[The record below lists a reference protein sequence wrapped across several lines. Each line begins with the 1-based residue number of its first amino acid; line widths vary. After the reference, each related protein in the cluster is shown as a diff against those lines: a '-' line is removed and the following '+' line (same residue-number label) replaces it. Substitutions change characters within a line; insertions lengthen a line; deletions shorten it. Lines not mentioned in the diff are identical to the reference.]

1 MSITDTQQSAQF
13 AASAA
18 VSAAEAQQYAIEV
31 SQNTDGAKTYAQNAE
46 TSASNAALSSDSAA
60 ASSLSA
66 SNSASSAESYASRSA
81 ESATQAQEYALSAS
95 EFGDNKL
102 TFSDTVAGLAG
113 TTDGKYF
120 RVPQGEGN
128 ALAFIYYKNNA
139 GAAVE
144 VAEYVG
150 QGSISNSIRKYETIS
165 LAQDDVAN
173 GNILDGSKCWVD
185 NTDGSSL
192 ADEYINNGGS
202 LAATGRA
209 MPSKESVDTLI
220 ETNQQTLP
228 FTYLIS
234 AYNGDSTYPLALSA
248 DNNIV
253 LGYDAP
259 SEAIRGLDVQSALQ
273 YLSDMSGLGFSRFKG
288 SPSGIIP
295 IIGGSDN
302 NIVLGYDTVKAELVG
317 LFPESAMDGSPRALP
332 FKVAKV
338 ATNFILAYGQSLS
351 TGVRAQSV
359 ISLTQPYSN
368 ITFSSGVRGNG
379 GDFSAIKPLIE
390 DDAKPT
396 PDGESSAAETVC
408 SGTANYASLAMYRE
422 NSILPSDHVIFCSTA
437 GHGAYTIAQLARGSA
452 WYNSQFLNH
461 LNGAKNLNHDIALHA
476 IAWLQG
482 ETDSNNTSY
491 TKSAHLAALLKLQSD
506 ITTDAQAVT
515 GQDSPVMFLT
525 YQHSSRVKTN
535 DAVPLAILEAC
546 ETSDYF
552 YFVAPTYAFPHY
564 TDGLHLLAEGYKWI
578 GAYYG
583 RAYKQA
589 VIDGIKPLAIMP
601 KGATWHGNKIT
612 VRFDVPVPPLVLDT
626 TNLAPTA
633 THGFA
638 VSVGGIAQAITLVEV
653 LNGDSVVI
661 TLSSALASAPQVR
674 YAFDNLGA
682 GLTIQN
688 GASGNLRDSC
698 PDTCIIAGNEKP
710 MFYLCPHFKLNAIS
724 EEF

>member
-1 MSITDTQQSAQF
+1 MSNLPEQTAWESVIHQLEESDRAKAGPGGVLNLQANQLANRTRWLRALVESAQDYREYTF
-13 AASAA
+13 YKSE
-18 VSAAEAQQYAIEV
+18 SDP
-31 SQNTDGAKTYAQNAE
+31 DGTI
-46 TSASNAALSSDSAA
+46 S
-60 ASSLSA
+60 
-66 SNSASSAESYASRSA
+66 
-81 ESATQAQEYALSAS
+81 
-95 EFGDNKL
+95 
-102 TFSDTVAGLAG
+102 GLAN
-113 TTDGKYF
+113 TPAGKMF
-120 RVPQGEGN
+120 RVAQGLSDD
-128 ALAFIYYKNNA
+128 LAFIYYLNESGVAVTLTALLGRGAITNNTRIFSSI
-139 GAAVE
+139 E
-144 VAEYVG
+144 KAERDRSV
-150 QGSISNSIRKYETIS
+150 
-165 LAQDDVAN
+165 
-173 GNILDGSKCWVD
+173 GNILPDSMVYIR
-185 NTDGSSL
+185 NAISSL
-192 ADEYINNGGS
+192 LDEYINNNGV
-202 LAATGRA
+202 LEATGVTIA
-209 MPSKESVDTLI
+209 NLESVESVASSVAELV
-220 ETNQQTLP
+220 P
-228 FTYLIS
+228 FAILAS
-234 AYNGDSTYPLALSA
+234 GFKGSSLYPIALSGER
-248 DNNIV
+248 NII
-253 LGYDAP
+253 LGYDEK
-259 SEAIRGLDVQSALQ
+259 SQSVKGLDVQSALQ
-273 YLSDMSGLGFSRFKG
+273 YISDMSGLGFSRFKG
-288 SPSGIIP
+288 NASGIIP
-295 IIGGSDN
+295 IIGGSNN

-317 LFPESAMDGSPRALP
+317 LFPESAVDASPRALP
-332 FKVAKV
+332 FKVSKV
-338 ATNFILAYGQSLS
+338 ATNFIIAYGQSLS

-359 ISLTQPYSN
+359 LSLTQPYSN
-368 ITFSSGVRGNG
+368 ITFSNGVRGNG
-379 GDFSAIKPLIE
+379 GVFTAVKPLVE

-396 PDGESSAAETVC
+396 PDGESDAAETVC

-422 NSILPSDHVIFCSTA
+422 NGISPSDHVIFCSTA
-437 GHGAYTIAQLARGSA
+437 GHGAYTIAQLAKGSA

-461 LNGAKNLNHDIALHA
+461 LNGAKNLKNDIALHA

-491 TKSAHLAALLKLQSD
+491 TKAAHLAALLKLQSD
-506 ITTDAQAVT
+506 ITVDAQAIT

-626 TNLAPTA
+626 TNLAPTI
-633 THGFA
+633 TQGFA

>member
-1 MSITDTQQSAQF
+1 
-13 AASAA
+13 
-18 VSAAEAQQYAIEV
+18 
-31 SQNTDGAKTYAQNAE
+31 
-46 TSASNAALSSDSAA
+46 
-60 ASSLSA
+60 
-66 SNSASSAESYASRSA
+66 
-81 ESATQAQEYALSAS
+81 
-95 EFGDNKL
+95 
-102 TFSDTVAGLAG
+102 
-113 TTDGKYF
+113 
-120 RVPQGEGN
+120 
-128 ALAFIYYKNNA
+128 
-139 GAAVE
+139 
-144 VAEYVG
+144 
-150 QGSISNSIRKYETIS
+150 
-165 LAQDDVAN
+165 
-173 GNILDGSKCWVD
+173 
-185 NTDGSSL
+185 
-192 ADEYINNGGS
+192 
-202 LAATGRA
+202 
-209 MPSKESVDTLI
+209 
-220 ETNQQTLP
+220 
-228 FTYLIS
+228 
-234 AYNGDSTYPLALSA
+234 
-248 DNNIV
+248 
-253 LGYDAP
+253 P

-288 SPSGIIP
+288 RSSGIIP

-437 GHGAYTIAQLARGSA
+437 GHGAYTIAQLAKGSA

-525 YQHSSRVKTN
+525 YQHSSRVRTN

-589 VIDGIKPLAIMP
+589 VIDGLKPLAIRP

-612 VRFDVPVPPLVLDT
+612 VQFDVPAPPLVLDA
-626 TNLAPTA
+626 TNLAPTKDS
-633 THGFA
+633 GFA
-638 VSVGGIAQAITLVEV
+638 VFAGGVAQTISAVEV
-653 LNGDSVVI
+653 MNGDCVVI
-661 TLSSALASAPQVR
+661 TLDSALTSAPQVH
-674 YAFDNLGA
+674 YAFDNLGT

-698 PDTCIIAGNEKP
+698 PDTCIISGNEKP

>member
-1 MSITDTQQSAQF
+1 MSNLQESPVWVDGIYQLTDETPVLGAQENVPGNGPSNVQAEQLANRTLYLKAFMESIADGKEYTFFKTVSDPDGTLAGLQATENGKVFRVAQGGGDTLAFRYYVNRIGVAVEIADLIGRGSIT
-13 AASAA
+13 
-18 VSAAEAQQYAIEV
+18 
-31 SQNTDGAKTYAQNAE
+31 
-46 TSASNAALSSDSAA
+46 SNI
-60 ASSLSA
+60 
-66 SNSASSAESYASRSA
+66 R
-81 ESATQAQEYALSAS
+81 
-95 EFGDNKL
+95 
-102 TFSDTVAGLAG
+102 TFSTL
-113 TTDGKYF
+113 
-120 RVPQGEGN
+120 P
-128 ALAFIYYKNNA
+128 I
-139 GAAVE
+139 
-144 VAEYVG
+144 AENELSV
-150 QGSISNSIRKYETIS
+150 
-165 LAQDDVAN
+165 
-173 GNILDGSKCWVD
+173 GNILSGAKVYVQND
-185 NTDGSSL
+185 NDPSL
-192 ADEYINNGGS
+192 ADEYTNIDNA
-202 LAATGRA
+202 LVLTGRA
-209 MPSKESVDTLI
+209 IPSLEFVNLVSSSLADLV
-220 ETNQQTLP
+220 P
-228 FTYLIS
+228 FASLAS
-234 AYNGDSTYPLALSA
+234 GFKGSSLYPIALSGER
-248 DNNIV
+248 NII
-253 LGYDAP
+253 LGYDEK
-259 SEAIRGLDVQSALQ
+259 SQSVKGLDVQSALQ
-273 YLSDMSGLGFSRFKG
+273 YTSDMSGLGFSRFKG
-288 SPSGIIP
+288 NASGIIP
-295 IIGGSDN
+295 IIGGSNN
-302 NIVLGYDTVKAELVG
+302 NIVLGYDTVKEELVG
-317 LFPESAMDGSPRALP
+317 LFPESTLDVSPGALP
-332 FKVAKV
+332 FKVSKV

-379 GDFSAIKPLIE
+379 GIFTAVKPLVE

-396 PDGESSAAETVC
+396 PDGESDAAETVC

-422 NSILPSDHVIFCSTA
+422 NGVLPSDHVIFCSTA
-437 GHGAYTIAQLARGSA
+437 GHGAYTIAQLAKGSA

-461 LNGAKNLNHDIALHA
+461 LNGARNLNHDIALHA

-491 TKSAHLAALLKLQSD
+491 TKAAHLAALLKLQSD
-506 ITTDAQAVT
+506 ITTDAQSTT

-564 TDGLHLLAEGYKWI
+564 TDGLHLLAVGYKWI

-601 KGATWHGNKIT
+601 KGATWHGNQVT
-612 VRFDVPVPPLVLDT
+612 VRFDVPVPPLVLDA
-626 TNLAPTA
+626 TNLAPTKDS
-633 THGFA
+633 GFA
-638 VSVGGIAQAITLVEV
+638 VSAGGVAQTISAVEV
-653 LNGDSVVI
+653 LNGDTVVI
-661 TLSSALASAPQVR
+661 TLDSAITSVPQVR

-698 PDTCIIAGNEKP
+698 PDTCIIAGSEKP

>member
-1 MSITDTQQSAQF
+1 MPQR
-13 AASAA
+13 
-18 VSAAEAQQYAIEV
+18 Y
-31 SQNTDGAKTYAQNAE
+31 NTGNPRP
-46 TSASNAALSSDSAA
+46 
-60 ASSLSA
+60 
-66 SNSASSAESYASRSA
+66 SNSMK
-81 ESATQAQEYALSAS
+81 
-95 EFGDNKL
+95 DIN
-102 TFSDTVAGLAG
+102 D
-113 TTDGKYF
+113 
-120 RVPQGEGN
+120 N
-128 ALAFIYYKNNA
+128 ALAYDDFLNKEEDVYFDRFGVEQDTRA
-139 GAAVE
+139 GTIKKIGASADIRVDESIQNLIPLSRQYMTLAA
-144 VAEYVG
+144 
-150 QGSISNSIRKYETIS
+150 
-165 LAQDDVAN
+165 AQADIAN
-173 GNILDGSKCWVD
+173 IPDGSTTYVRSP
-185 NTDGSSL
+185 DGGTL
-192 ADEYINNGGS
+192 ADEYINNGGT

-209 MPSKESVDTLI
+209 MPSQQSVDVLT
-220 ETNQQTLP
+220 EANEQTLP
-228 FTYLIS
+228 FTYLLS
-234 AYNGDSTYPLALSA
+234 GYDGESTYPLALGSN
-248 DNNIV
+248 NNIV
-253 LGYDAP
+253 LGYDAD
-259 SEAIRGLDVQSALQ
+259 SEAVKGLDVQSALQ

-288 SPSGIIP
+288 GEGGIIP
-295 IIGGSDN
+295 IIGGSNN
-302 NIVLGYDTVKAELVG
+302 NIVLGYDTVKEELVG
-317 LFPESAMDGSPRALP
+317 LFPESTLDASPRALP
-332 FKVAKV
+332 FKVSKV

-368 ITFSSGVRGNG
+368 ITFSNGVRGNG
-379 GDFSAIKPLIE
+379 GVFTAVKPLVE

-396 PDGESSAAETVC
+396 PDGESDAAETVC

-422 NSILPSDHVIFCSTA
+422 NGVLPSNHVIFCSTA
-437 GHGAYTIAQLARGSA
+437 GHGAYTIAQLAKGSA

-461 LNGAKNLNHDIALHA
+461 LNGAKALNSDIALHA

-491 TKSAHLAALLKLQSD
+491 TKAAHLAALLKLQND

-564 TDGLHLLAEGYKWI
+564 TDGLHLLAVGYKWI

-601 KGATWHGNKIT
+601 KGATWRGNKIT

-626 TNLAPTA
+626 TNLAPT
-633 THGFA
+633 
-638 VSVGGIAQAITLVEV
+638 IAQGFSVIAGGVAQTVSSVEV
-653 LNGDSVVI
+653 HSGDSVVL
-661 TLSSALASAPQVR
+661 TLSSSLTVSPQVR
-674 YAFDNLGA
+674 YAFDNLGT

-698 PDTCIIAGNEKP
+698 PDTCVIAGNEKP
-710 MFYLCPHFKLNAIS
+710 MFYLCPHFKINAIS
-724 EEF
+724 EDF

>member
-1 MSITDTQQSAQF
+1 MNISEEISWADFIYQIARGDKVEGGAGGVANLQAKQLADRTQFLKMLIESMSDYREYTFFKTSTDP
-13 AASAA
+13 
-18 VSAAEAQQYAIEV
+18 
-31 SQNTDGAKTYAQNAE
+31 DGTKEGLAKTPEGKMFRVAQN
-46 TSASNAALSSDSAA
+46 D
-60 ASSLSA
+60 
-66 SNSASSAESYASRSA
+66 
-81 ESATQAQEYALSAS
+81 
-95 EFGDNKL
+95 GD
-102 TFSDTVAGLAG
+102 V
-113 TTDGKYF
+113 
-120 RVPQGEGN
+120 
-128 ALAFIYYKNNA
+128 LAFSYYLNNA
-139 GAAVE
+139 GAAYE
-144 VAEYVG
+144 ITG
-150 QGSISNSIRKYETIS
+150 LLGRGSITNNIRIFSSNEIAAKDLS
-165 LAQDDVAN
+165 V
-173 GNILDGSKCWVD
+173 GNILPGSMVYIR
-185 NTDGSSL
+185 NEASSL
-192 ADEYINNGGS
+192 LDEYVNNNGALEATGLS
-202 LAATGRA
+202 LA
-209 MPSKESVDTLI
+209 SLESVDTVSSSVADLV
-220 ETNQQTLP
+220 P
-228 FTYLIS
+228 FTSLASGYK
-234 AYNGDSTYPLALSA
+234 GDSMYP
-248 DNNIV
+248 IV
-253 LGYDAP
+253 LGSDRSVILGYDEK
-259 SEAIRGLDVQSALQ
+259 SQSVKGLDVQSALQ

-288 SPSGIIP
+288 NATGIIP
-295 IIGGSDN
+295 IIGGSNN

-317 LFPESAMDGSPRALP
+317 LFPESTLDTSPRALP
-332 FKVAKV
+332 FKVSKV

-379 GDFSAIKPLIE
+379 GIFTAVKPLVE

-396 PDGESSAAETVC
+396 PDGESDAAETVC

-422 NSILPSDHVIFCSTA
+422 NGVLPSDHVIFCSTA
-437 GHGAYTIAQLARGSA
+437 GHGAYTIAQLAKGSA

-461 LNGAKNLNHDIALHA
+461 LNGAKALNSDIALHA

-491 TKSAHLAALLKLQSD
+491 TKAAHLAALLKLQND
-506 ITTDAQAVT
+506 ITTDAQSIT

-564 TDGLHLLAEGYKWI
+564 TDGLHLLAVGYKWI

-601 KGATWHGNKIT
+601 KGATWHGNQVT
-612 VRFDVPVPPLVLDT
+612 VRFDVPVPPLVLDA
-626 TNLAPTA
+626 TNLAPTKDS
-633 THGFA
+633 GFA
-638 VSVGGIAQAITLVEV
+638 VSAGGVAQTISAVEV
-653 LNGDSVVI
+653 LNGDTVVI
-661 TLSSALASAPQVR
+661 TLDSAITSAPQVR

-698 PDTCIIAGNEKP
+698 PDTCIIAGSEKP

-724 EEF
+724 EDF

>member
-1 MSITDTQQSAQF
+1 MTQ
-13 AASAA
+13 
-18 VSAAEAQQYAIEV
+18 Y
-31 SQNTDGAKTYAQNAE
+31 NTGNPVP
-46 TSASNAALSSDSAA
+46 
-60 ASSLSA
+60 
-66 SNSASSAESYASRSA
+66 SSAMPDVWDNN
-81 ESATQAQEYALSAS
+81 ATID
-95 EFGDNKL
+95 EFVNSPEL
-102 TFSDTVAGLAG
+102 TLTTRTGTERDTLAG
-113 TTDGKYF
+113 IQKKSDDQ
-120 RVPQGEGN
+120 RVQMAED
-128 ALAFIYYKNNA
+128 
-139 GAAVE
+139 GAAVVE
-144 VAEYVG
+144 
-150 QGSISNSIRKYETIS
+150 ETRQNLIPLS
-165 LAQDDVAN
+165 RQYMTLDAAQADIAN
-173 GNILDGSKCWVD
+173 IPDGSTTYVRSP
-185 NTDGSSL
+185 DGGTL
-192 ADEYINNGGS
+192 ADEYINNGGT

-209 MPSKESVDTLI
+209 MPSKESFDTLI

-228 FTYLIS
+228 FTYLLS

-302 NIVLGYDTVKAELVG
+302 NIVLGYDTVKAKLVG

-437 GHGAYTIAQLARGSA
+437 GHGAYTIAQLAKGSA